1 MQIDIQA
8 LDFTLTDRLRA
19 HVEQRLRFTL
29 TRLQGRMR
37 RVSVRLSDVN
47 GPKGGVDKRCLVR
60 IKTNGLPDIIV
71 EDTEANLYVA
81 VNRAVDRARRTLERR
96 QWRARSQELNAGFQ
110 RGDDD

>member
-19 HVEQRLRFTL
+19 HVEQRLRFAL
-29 TRLQGRMR
+29 TRLQDRMR

-96 QWRARSQELNAGFQ
+96 QWRARSLELNASFQ
-110 RGDDD
+110 RSGDD